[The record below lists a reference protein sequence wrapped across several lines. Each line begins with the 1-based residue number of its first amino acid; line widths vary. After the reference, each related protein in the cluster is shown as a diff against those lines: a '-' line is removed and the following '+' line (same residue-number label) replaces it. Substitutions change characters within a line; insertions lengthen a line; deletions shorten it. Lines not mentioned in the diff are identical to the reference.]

1 MVFLDSNGKLTSVN
15 SLNGKNEINEVDI
28 QDAIS
33 EKEAE
38 AEKTVNAPSADPMP
52 LPDNISDVV
61 QNIQEAGSGS
71 QSGAAAVATP
81 GQGTEINADDYK
93 SSDAV
98 QGNTID
104 TTKLEVGN
112 GDSGV
117 SMDQSVTPDGGNS
130 AVTFEGGK

>member
-1 MVFLDSNGKLTSVN
+1 
-15 SLNGKNEINEVDI
+15 
-28 QDAIS
+28 
-33 EKEAE
+33 
-38 AEKTVNAPSADPMP
+38 MP

-81 GQGTEINADDYK
+81 GQGTEINAGAYK

-104 TTKLEVGN
+104 TTKLEVGD
-112 GDSGV
+112 GESGV
-117 SMDQSVTPDGGNS
+117 SMDQSITPDGGDS
-130 AVTFEGGK
+130 AVTFEGAN